1 MEAVDY
7 AKMADPD
14 FYHHYMMVRLHEFDL
29 RYEGRKQGIAE
40 GAHDAR
46 IETARGMLSYG
57 IPKDK
62 VAEISGLP
70 LEEVQ
75 SLAE

>member
-1 MEAVDY
+1 M
-7 AKMADPD
+7 
-14 FYHHYMMVRLHEFDL
+14 HEFDL
-29 RYEGRKQGIAE
+29 RYEGRQQGIAIGE
-40 GAHDAR
+40 ERGIAKGEHNAR

-57 IPKDK
+57 MPKNT

-75 SLAE
+75 QLAEEN